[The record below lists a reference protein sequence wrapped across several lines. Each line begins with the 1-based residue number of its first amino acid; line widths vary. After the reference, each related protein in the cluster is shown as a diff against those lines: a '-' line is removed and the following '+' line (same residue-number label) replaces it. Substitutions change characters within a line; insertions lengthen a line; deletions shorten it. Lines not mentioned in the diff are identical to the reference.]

1 MTDAATKLTVLL
13 VEDTLSLART
23 YKKYLRDQPYDL
35 VHVETGGAALQALE
49 RHAPDAVLLDLML
62 PDMDGLEILRHIAE
76 EGGRTAVV
84 VIAARRS
91 IATAVEAMRLGAFDF
106 LVKPFSAERLGVTL
120 HNALERQRLTRIVE
134 TYKNDFN
141 REEYCGFIGSSLPMQ
156 ALYRI
161 VDSAAGSKATVFITG
176 ESGTGKEICAEAIH
190 CQSPRVEK
198 PFVVL
203 NCGAIPRDLLES
215 EIFGHVKGAFTGA
228 ISEREGAASRANGGT
243 LFLDEVCELAPN
255 LQTKL
260 LRFVQTGTF
269 QKVGGSKTEDVD
281 IRFVCATNSDPVRE
295 VARGRFREDLF
306 YRLHVIPIHVPPL
319 RERDDDVLAIA
330 RKFLSDIAREEGK
343 AFTRFAPETEAVF
356 RDYAWPGNVRQLQN
370 MVRNI
375 VVLNAGEVVT
385 LDMLPAPL
393 DRQGL
398 LAGEAGSPSPDAG
411 ALAPGVPA
419 LPVNGDEAAAA
430 ADPQNLIRPL
440 AEVEKAIIE
449 RAISLCDGNIPRAA
463 AHLRISASTIY
474 RKRANWGNVGNRVL
488 SVRRGPLSA
497 PAGASEPLT

>member
-1 MTDAATKLTVLL
+1 MEFMTDAATKLTVLL

-49 RHAPDAVLLDLML
+49 RQAPDAVLLDLVL
-62 PDMDGLEILRHIAE
+62 PDMDGLEILRHIAA
-76 EGGRTAVV
+76 EGGHTAVV
-84 VIAARRS
+84 VIAAQRS
-91 IATAVEAMRLGAFDF
+91 IATAVDAMRLGAFDF

-120 HNALERQRLTRIVE
+120 RNALERQRLTRIVE

-203 NCGAIPRDLLES
+203 NCGAIPKDLLES

-228 ISEREGAASRANGGT
+228 VSEREGAASRAEGGT
-243 LFLDEVCELAPN
+243 LFLDEVCELAPS

-330 RKFLSDIAREEGK
+330 RKFLIEIAREEGK

-356 RDYAWPGNVRQLQN
+356 RAYAWPGNVRQLQN
-370 MVRNI
+370 VVRNI

-398 LAGEAGSPSPDAG
+398 LAGEADPPSPDAG

-419 LPVNGDEAAAA
+419 RPVNGDEAAAS
-430 ADPQNLIRPL
+430 ADPQHLIRPQ
-440 AEVEKAIIE
+440 AEVEKAVIE
-449 RAISLCDGNIPRAA
+449 RAISLCDGNIPKAA
-463 AHLRISASTIY
+463 AHLCISASTIY
-474 RKRANWGNVGNRVL
+474 RKRANWGT
-488 SVRRGPLSA
+488 SA
-497 PAGASEPLT
+497 RA

>member
-1 MTDAATKLTVLL
+1 MTDAATKWTVLL
-13 VEDTLSLART
+13 VEGTLSLART

-62 PDMDGLEILRHIAE
+62 PDMDGLEILRHIAG

-190 CQSPRVEK
+190 CQSPRIGK
-198 PFVVL
+198 PFIVL
-203 NCGAIPRDLLES
+203 NCGAIPNDLLER
-215 EIFGHVKGAFTGA
+215 EIFGHGTGAFTGA
-228 ISEREGAASRANGGT
+228 ISGREGAASRANGGT
-243 LFLDEVCELAPN
+243 LFLDEVCEPAPN

-269 QKVGGSKTEDVD
+269 QKVGGSKIEDVD

-295 VARGRFREDLF
+295 MARGRFREDLF
-306 YRLHVIPIHVPPL
+306 YRLHVIPIHVPAL

-330 RKFLSDIAREEGK
+330 RKFLIDIAREEDK
-343 AFTRFAPETEAVF
+343 AFTRFAPETEAGV

-370 MVRNI
+370 MGRNS
-375 VVLNAGEVVT
+375 VVLDAGEGGT
-385 LDMLPAPL
+385 LGMLPGPSAHKGPWGGEGG
-393 DRQGL
+393 DRIT
-398 LAGEAGSPSPDAG
+398 AYVRFGS
-411 ALAPGVPA
+411 
-419 LPVNGDEAAAA
+419 
-430 ADPQNLIRPL
+430 
-440 AEVEKAIIE
+440 
-449 RAISLCDGNIPRAA
+449 
-463 AHLRISASTIY
+463 
-474 RKRANWGNVGNRVL
+474 
-488 SVRRGPLSA
+488 
-497 PAGASEPLT
+497 

>member
-1 MTDAATKLTVLL
+1 MTDAAAKLTVLL

-23 YKKYLRDQPYDL
+23 YEKYLRDQPYDL

-49 RHAPDAVLLDLML
+49 RNAPDAVLLDLML
-62 PDMDGLEILRHIAE
+62 PDLNGLEILRHIAE
-76 EGGRTAVV
+76 QGGRTAVV

-120 HNALERQRLTRIVE
+120 RNALERQRLTRIVE

-190 CQSPRVEK
+190 CQSPRIEK
-198 PFVVL
+198 PFIVL
-203 NCGAIPRDLLES
+203 NCGAIPKDLLES

-228 ISEREGAASRANGGT
+228 VSEREGAASRANGGT

-281 IRFVCATNSDPVRE
+281 IRFVCATDSDPVRE
-295 VARGRFREDLF
+295 VARGRFREDLSD
-306 YRLHVIPIHVPPL
+306 ISQ
-319 RERDDDVLAIA
+319 IA
-330 RKFLSDIAREEGK
+330 RQIHGNHTQIAAAVVMAFPPQPSDSLIL
-343 AFTRFAPETEAVF
+343 VS
-356 RDYAWPGNVRQLQN
+356 W
-370 MVRNI
+370 
-375 VVLNAGEVVT
+375 
-385 LDMLPAPL
+385 
-393 DRQGL
+393 
-398 LAGEAGSPSPDAG
+398 PSPGRPFSHDFPPSQAYLSRTFH
-411 ALAPGVPA
+411 LAVDSLGLRRNGFSVVDHQSGSGFSGTVP
-419 LPVNGDEAAAA
+419 
-430 ADPQNLIRPL
+430 
-440 AEVEKAIIE
+440 
-449 RAISLCDGNIPRAA
+449 
-463 AHLRISASTIY
+463 
-474 RKRANWGNVGNRVL
+474 
-488 SVRRGPLSA
+488 SA
-497 PAGASEPLT
+497 PPPRLIGT